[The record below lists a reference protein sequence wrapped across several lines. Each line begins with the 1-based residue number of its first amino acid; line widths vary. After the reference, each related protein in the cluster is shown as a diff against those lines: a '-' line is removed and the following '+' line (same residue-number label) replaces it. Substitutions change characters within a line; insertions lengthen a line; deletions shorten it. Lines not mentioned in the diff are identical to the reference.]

1 VETDVIKCQEVK
13 KDIIEDVLDLIA
25 LPPIL

>member
-1 VETDVIKCQEVK
+1 METDVIKRQEEK
-13 KDIIEDVLDLIA
+13 KDIIEYVLDLIA